1 MQVSPNA
8 LHSTLHRFRF
18 RVCSHQEGGRR
29 LGFGARP
36 LALLHWCDS
45 VSPQKCISRGAST
58 GATAFVRIPGKQSR
72 RRATARRYLPS
83 HTACQNAR
91 WLHTGCMHGAWMPCA
106 WQLAAHD
113 TRHHAHATHAPHD
126 APCGTGQLCLFQRN
140 PTSPLTSS
148 LLRSSLLHMLALT
161 AVGDEVTDG
170 VFEQVAADRAEMIGV
185 ARHRLHQPPVRVK
198 HVPHHVV
205 FWQESH
211 GPVVRRVVHLPP
223 LCRVRARE

>member
-1 MQVSPNA
+1 MQVSQNA

-45 VSPQKCISRGAST
+45 VSPQKCISRGART

-72 RRATARRYLPS
+72 RRATARRYLLS

-113 TRHHAHATHAPHD
+113 TCHHANATHAPHD
-126 APCGTGQLCLFQRN
+126 APCGTEQLRMMHNSEQSSSAWCTMRN
-140 PTSPLTSS
+140 RAAMPLSTQPHLSS
-148 LLRSSLLHMLALT
+148 HSLS
-161 AVGDEVTDG
+161 
-170 VFEQVAADRAEMIGV
+170 
-185 ARHRLHQPPVRVK
+185 PPVLSPA
-198 HVPHHVV
+198 HA
-205 FWQESH
+205 
-211 GPVVRRVVHLPP
+211 
-223 LCRVRARE
+223 RAHRSGR

>member
-1 MQVSPNA
+1 
-8 LHSTLHRFRF
+8 
-18 RVCSHQEGGRR
+18 
-29 LGFGARP
+29 
-36 LALLHWCDS
+36 
-45 VSPQKCISRGAST
+45 
-58 GATAFVRIPGKQSR
+58 
-72 RRATARRYLPS
+72 
-83 HTACQNAR
+83 
-91 WLHTGCMHGAWMPCA
+91 
-106 WQLAAHD
+106 
-113 TRHHAHATHAPHD
+113 
-126 APCGTGQLCLFQRN
+126 
-140 PTSPLTSS
+140 
-148 LLRSSLLHMLALT
+148 MLALT